1 MTHHEPTTPPG
12 DTLAMLAAAVEGL
25 LMPSETDAP
34 FEPIVWGPDAPT
46 PAALRAHSGA
56 PDDAPVLD
64 DEAARLLAGLA
75 RVEPWHTPQQRSRA
89 ARFADLQILLAT
101 HLADLRL
108 YRVGTVEIAIYLIGR
123 DASGAYVGLRTLVV
137 RT

>member
-1 MTHHEPTTPPG
+1 MILTDPPTPTDNP
-12 DTLAMLAAAVEGL
+12 LAMLAAAVDGL

-34 FEPIVWGPDAPT
+34 FEPLVWGPDAPT
-46 PAALRAHSGA
+46 PESLRAHSGRSA
-56 PDDAPVLD
+56 DAPVLVGD
-64 DEAARLLAGLA
+64 LAELLAGLVRA
-75 RVEPWHTPQQRSRA
+75 EPWHTPGQRSRA

-101 HLADLRL
+101 HLTDLQV

-123 DASGAYVGLRTLVV
+123 DTSGSYLGLRTSVV

>member
-1 MTHHEPTTPPG
+1 MTHHEPSTPPG
-12 DTLAMLAAAVEGL
+12 ETLAILAAAVEGL

-34 FEPIVWGPDAPT
+34 FAPIVWGADAPT
-46 PAALRAHSGA
+46 PDALRAHSGR
-56 PDDAPVLD
+56 PDGAPVEVG
-64 DEAARLLAGLA
+64 EAAALLAGLA
-75 RVEPWHTPQQRSRA
+75 RAEPWHTPEQRVRS

-108 YRVGTVEIAIYLIGR
+108 YRVGAVEIALYLIGR
-123 DASGAYVGLRTLVV
+123 DASGTYIGLRTLIV